1 MGSQWILYGYGLV
14 CLSMLAFNLLYSLTL
29 RAGDRRLGRRVA
41 WIARQ
46 VSPQLERVERGEPV
60 EERHRRR
67 LGRRLS
73 RVKGLLAFDRYLDQ
87 MDGENPAVQ
96 GYLGQ
101 LLPVFL
107 RLSVVYRR
115 REDTQAAYFCHL
127 LTRHQLYR
135 RLRGDH
141 QPARLQGKMLLRM
154 VSAYLERDSLY
165 CRVNALKALC
175 AFGDEEIV
183 VEAVQDLGRRDGP
196 VLHEKVVVETLMTFA
211 GDQETLI
218 GQIWSR
224 FEEFPLSLQRALLDF
239 IRFKSGSHCPRMLSL
254 LMDSS
259 RDKELRFAAI
269 RYVGRYPYEPARQ
282 ALLDFVADGDPLRW
296 EYAAISASS
305 LAWYPGQEV
314 VDALSR
320 AMHSGNWYVRYNA
333 AASLEAH
340 GLSDEEMA
348 RAAGKDRYAREM
360 LAYRL
365 EVRQRM
371 EEAAKAQLEEEE
383 ARLAAEAAA
392 QAAPGRK
399 EAVAL

>member
-14 CLSMLAFNLLYSLTL
+14 CLSMMAFNLLYRLTL
-29 RAGDRRLGRRVA
+29 RGGDRRLGRRVA

-211 GDQETLI
+211 GDQEALI

-239 IRFKSGSHCPRMLSL
+239 IRFKSGGYCPRMLSL
-254 LMDSS
+254 LMDNS

-269 RYVGRYPYEPARQ
+269 RYFGRYPYEPARQ
-282 ALLDFVADGDPLRW
+282 PLLDFVADGDPLRW

-320 AMHSGNWYVRYNA
+320 AMHSGSWYVRYNA

-399 EAVAL
+399 ETVAL